1 MNKDKKEPEYPG
13 ELESQFILRL
23 PEEPAKALRE
33 LLRSGDSLKNRL
45 TIQIEN
51 DMRNGEVRFDHW
63 AMHGKIIDLPTII
76 ESLKTIDNKSFYKTA
91 DICQMMICKEEP
103 DQTASEEDTP
113 SKNKKKDPYK
123 VEKKYLWPHGI
134 TPPTKNVRKR
144 RFRKTLKKKYVEA
157 PEIEKEVKRLLR
169 ADNEACQLS
178 WEVVFED
185 DESLVKS
192 DLVPQSPVKPEKK
205 PKAQRKSKKKEPKA
219 VTSKRDS
226 VRDTARNTSHGSS
239 NVVDIFGGAVSDSD
253 AEEERINVQMEK
265 CHMSPYRGR
274 SSSGVVDSHKTDYSG
289 EFDSPPKP
297 TAAGK
302 NKKKSSKRR
311 SSTVTSTVTSLN
323 ESPAKASTSSTV
335 TSTVT
340 SAQSG
345 MSSADEKQSDELQ
358 EDLTR
363 DVSHDLSQDNMTFR
377 IEQLRVELEELKQ
390 RRQRTRHEISGME
403 NLALRQRFQDILHT
417 LNQDVMYKEMEYQG
431 LITLQNSE
439 DI

>member
-1 MNKDKKEPEYPG
+1 MNKDKREPEYPT

-23 PEEPAKALRE
+23 PEEPAKELRE
-33 LLRSGDSLKNRL
+33 LLKSGDSLKNRL

-51 DMRNGEVRFDHW
+51 DMRHGEVRLDHRL
-63 AMHGKIIDLPTII
+63 MHAKIIDLPTII

-103 DQTASEEDTP
+103 DQTPSEEESP
-113 SKNKKKDPYK
+113 SRNKKKDPNK
-123 VEKKYLWPHGI
+123 VDKKFLWPHGI

-178 WEVVFED
+178 WEVITED
-185 DESLVKS
+185 EDLHKS
-192 DLVPQSPVKPEKK
+192 DSVTPTTKPDKK
-205 PKAQRKSKKKEPKA
+205 TDKKSKAERKKKEKEPKA
-219 VTSKRDS
+219 TVTTKDS
-226 VRDTARNTSHGSS
+226 SS

-253 AEEERINVQMEK
+253 PEEDHTTAVTKESHI
-265 CHMSPYRGR
+265 SPYDNQFSDKVAMIGVSDANKQDTYPAEFESQIYQPKAG
-274 SSSGVVDSHKTDYSG
+274 SS
-289 EFDSPPKP
+289 
-297 TAAGK
+297 
-302 NKKKSSKRR
+302 KKKSSSKRR
-311 SSTVTSTVTSLN
+311 SSTVTSTVTSTV
-323 ESPAKASTSSTV
+323 ASSSISSV

-340 SAQSG
+340 STT
-345 MSSADEKQSDELQ
+345 SSTATRTALMPE
-358 EDLTR
+358 EDT
-363 DVSHDLSQDNMTFR
+363 DYSHDLSKDSMSLR
-377 IEQLRVELEELKQ
+377 IEQLRTELEELKQ
-390 RRQRTRHEISGME
+390 RRQRTQHEMAGME
-403 NLALRQRFQDILHT
+403 NTALLQRFKNVLHT